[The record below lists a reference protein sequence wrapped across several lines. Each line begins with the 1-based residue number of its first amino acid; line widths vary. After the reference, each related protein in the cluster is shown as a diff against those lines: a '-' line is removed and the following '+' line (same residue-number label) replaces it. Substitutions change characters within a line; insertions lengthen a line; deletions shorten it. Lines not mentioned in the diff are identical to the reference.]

1 MSLNKIIY
9 LNRKEYVTS
18 IEGIQ
23 NDKSIAFANMSL
35 KWWDEH
41 YGWYTKGCLVLTDAK
56 ETHLAYVFYKIDKYN
71 EYITIHNIFTPFIKR
86 RNGYANELMEML
98 FDLAIAQNVTRF
110 KLTSISKSLDFY
122 LSLGFIYWGVN
133 SVGDY
138 YCDMPMP
145 HDGLSGVNAMV
156 LAMTNKE
163 LIGRKRELIS
173 KKIKDHSQHL
183 NAAQTLIYNDDL
195 LKLKCSYRED
205 LFLEIEQ
212 KTPCA

>member
-1 MSLNKIIY
+1 MEAYTIGY
-9 LNRKEYVTS
+9 LNRKQYLSS
-18 IEGIQ
+18 IENIQ

-35 KWWDEH
+35 QWWDDH
-41 YGWYTKGCLVLTDAK
+41 YGWYTKGCMVLLDSD
-56 ETHLAYVFYKIDKYN
+56 EIHLAYVFYKIDKYN

-86 RNGYANELMEML
+86 RSGYAHELMRLL
-98 FDLAIAQNVTRF
+98 FDLALEKNVTRF
-110 KLTSISKSLDFY
+110 KLTSISNSLDFY

-145 HDGLSGVNAMV
+145 LDGLLGVNAMV
-156 LAMTNKE
+156 LKLTSSE
-163 LIGRKRELIS
+163 LIGKKTQLIS
-173 KKIKDHSQHL
+173 KKIKDYSQHL
-183 NAAQTLIYNDDL
+183 NAAQTRIYNDDL

-212 KTPCA
+212 KTPCV